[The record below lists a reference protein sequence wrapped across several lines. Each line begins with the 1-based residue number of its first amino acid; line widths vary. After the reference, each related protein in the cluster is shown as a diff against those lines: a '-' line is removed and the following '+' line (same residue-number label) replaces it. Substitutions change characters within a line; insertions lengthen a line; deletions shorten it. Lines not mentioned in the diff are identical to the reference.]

1 MPDKKRMSMACEMAM
16 KWCVLAVIFAAPF
29 SKSISEV
36 AIVIAGLALI
46 ANKMLKREAYLAAT
60 DLNLALAV
68 FVLSMLPS
76 FINSHYL
83 AISLKAVFSKSLKYV
98 LLYFVIVEGIDTRSK
113 LKDLF
118 LIGLLSALVITTD
131 GLVQH
136 YFTGIDFLHFYP
148 SFKSR
153 LSSHIL
159 GFFRGF
165 PTASFPYPNDLAA
178 WIVLVVFP
186 IGCAAIFD
194 LKRSR
199 MRYAAYAAAAALFYL
214 LFLTK
219 ARAAWTGFTASTV
232 YLALAKKNI
241 WLILLLVAVISV
253 PFLLKMEVAEHILGM
268 TSISDRLDMWK
279 VGWRV
284 FKDHPVIGNG
294 LNTFFMRYMEY
305 RTDIY
310 RGQKG
315 AYAHNCYL
323 QMASDVGVIGLAGF
337 LALVAAY
344 FVSVARNMRR
354 VRDRLDSNVL
364 LGLSVGVFAFLVLA
378 FFDTNLYSLN
388 LVTLFWCAI
397 GVSQAIIRVASKE
410 AS

>member
-1 MPDKKRMSMACEMAM
+1 
-16 KWCVLAVIFAAPF
+16 
-29 SKSISEV
+29 
-36 AIVIAGLALI
+36 LALV
-46 ANKMLKREAYLAAT
+46 AKKTLKREAYLAAT

-76 FINSHYL
+76 FINTHYL

-148 SFKSR
+148 SFKTR
-153 LSSHIL
+153 FSSHIL

-186 IGCAAIFD
+186 IGCAAIFE
-194 LKRSR
+194 LKRIR

-253 PFLLKMEVAEHILGM
+253 PFFLKMEVAEHILGM

-310 RGQKG
+310 RGKKG

-323 QMASDVGVIGLAGF
+323 QMAADVGIIGLAGF

-344 FVSVARNMRR
+344 FVSVVRNMRR
-354 VRDRLDSNVL
+354 VRDPLDSNVL

-397 GVSQAIIRVASKE
+397 GVSQAIIRVSSKE
-410 AS
+410 SS